1 MLEEA
6 VNKGFGISFGD
17 PAQQATKPGKQSS
30 DEQSSTKDFAS
41 TASTKDFA
49 STQDFASTHTKGSVS
64 STSEQGEQGC
74 VSTPTTP

>member
-30 DEQSSTKDFAS
+30 NEQSSTKDFAS
-41 TASTKDFA
+41 T
-49 STQDFASTHTKGSVS
+49 QEFASTHAKGSVS

-74 VSTPTTP
+74 VSTPPTPCSK